1 MDNKVDEI
9 ISMLVV
15 VLYVYKCIVRL
26 NVFINYFDSFYF
38 KSMLN
43 LDIYWI
49 VFNVY
54 KVIIFLKF
62 IYLYFFYYFN
72 VKLSKGNYRNVICYN
87 FELNG
92 YCNK

>member
-38 KSMLN
+38 KSM
-43 LDIYWI
+43 
-49 VFNVY
+49 
-54 KVIIFLKF
+54 
-62 IYLYFFYYFN
+62 
-72 VKLSKGNYRNVICYN
+72 
-87 FELNG
+87 
-92 YCNK
+92 